1 MLDLH
6 RLRLLRELS
15 HRGTLAAVAAALAY
29 SPSAVSQQLAKLES
43 EAGVPLLER
52 VGRGVRLTA
61 QAEVLVAH
69 TEAVLTRLEQAEA
82 DLATSAELVGTVRMA
97 AFQSVAFALIPS
109 VLAQLKQR
117 HPRLRL
123 DVEVREPEEATA
135 GLLTHDL
142 DLIVDE
148 EFPGAPMVADE
159 RLDREVLLDDPL
171 LLVVP
176 APWGPVADIAEL
188 ADRPWTLEP
197 SGTRA
202 RAWAE
207 VFCRERGFEPD
218 VRFAF
223 DDLPM
228 RLRLVETGHAA
239 ALLPDLAP
247 IREGSPVAVV
257 ALPDDPA
264 RRIHTVVRRGTAA
277 HPVSIALRQA
287 LREAGAD
294 ASGVLRHQGRRPDIT

>member
-52 VGRGVRLTA
+52 IGRGVRLTPE
-61 QAEVLVAH
+61 AEVLVTH
-69 TEAVLTRLEQAEA
+69 TEAVLTRLERAEA
-82 DLATSAELVGTVRMA
+82 DLAASADHLVGTVRMA
-97 AFQSVAFALIPS
+97 AFQSVAFAFVPP
-109 VLAQLKQR
+109 VLTWLAAQ
-117 HPRLRL
+117 HPRLRVN
-123 DVEVREPEEATA
+123 VEVREPEDAIA
-135 GLLTHDL
+135 GLLTHDF
-142 DLIVDE
+142 DLVVDE
-148 EFPGAPMVADE
+148 EFPGAPLAPDE
-159 RLDREVLLDDPL
+159 RLDREVMLDDPF

-176 APWGPVADIAEL
+176 TSWSPIQDITEL
-188 ADRPWTLEP
+188 AERPWALEP

-207 VFCRERGFEPD
+207 TFCRDRGFEPD

-228 RLRLVETGHAA
+228 RLRMVETGHAA

-247 IREGSPVAVV
+247 IREGSPVAAI
-257 ALPDDPA
+257 ALPNDPV
-264 RRIHTVVRRGTAA
+264 RRIYTVVRHGTAT

-287 LREAGAD
+287 LHD
-294 ASGVLRHQGRRPDIT
+294 AAAAHQPLQNHE